1 MGAAISRAVSTGLI
15 AGVAAIYVS
24 LVGLVETF
32 EERNIVTGWLGL
44 GLLMLII
51 VALVAG
57 YRAGRPLRGLR
68 GVMVPLGPAATAIAG
83 VIAGAVA
90 GAMVGG
96 LLLLMGAVNIQG
108 VLNSASAG
116 LASILSLTDDR
127 VTSALL
133 LVVAFAGLALAG
145 AALNLLPGAVRRP
158 LVAAALSVVLISML
172 EPILRVMLV
181 QLDAQ
186 LPLLPFGEIATFL
199 YTRGGLTPEATIL
212 LLIAAPLVSIA
223 WANRGR
229 LLDRAAPSATDGTSA
244 AGIEEVADESAPPA
258 APAGTGPNYWRL
270 AGYAVLGLMLV
281 LAPQILGVRL
291 SEVIG
296 TVGLYVLLGLGLNI
310 VVGYAGLLDLGYVA
324 FFAVGAYVT
333 AILTSPAS
341 PAFAPEISFWAALPF
356 VMVSAAAIGLLIG
369 APVLR
374 LRGDYLAIVTLGFG
388 EIARILFL
396 SDWLAPWVGGAQ
408 GILQISAPEP
418 ISRDPQSLYYP
429 IVAFCVLAALAAWS
443 LAHSRVGRAW
453 NAMRE
458 DEEVAEA
465 TGINTTNYKLLA
477 FATGAAFGCIGG
489 AFFAVKVGSVFPHSF
504 DVEVSINVLAIVILG
519 GIGSIPGVIVGAA
532 VLVGLPELLREFAEY
547 RLLIYGAVLVAM
559 MILRPEGL
567 IPNRARRA
575 ELHEHDDEEEEDD
588 PEIDVGPEGATPAV
602 SGGPA

>member
-1 MGAAISRAVSTGLI
+1 MGAGLRRAVNTGLI
-15 AGVAAIYVS
+15 AGVVGIYVS
-24 LVGLVETF
+24 LVGLVEAF
-32 EERNIVTGWLGL
+32 EERSIVTGWLGL
-44 GLLMLII
+44 GLLILII

-57 YRAGRPLRGLR
+57 YRAGRPLRGPR
-68 GVMVPLGPAATAIAG
+68 GVMVPLGPVPT
-83 VIAGAVA
+83 VTAGAVA
-90 GAMVGG
+90 GAVAGAIVAG
-96 LLLLMGAVNIQG
+96 LLLLMQVADLQG

-116 LASILSLTDDR
+116 LENILSLADDP

-133 LVVAFAGLALAG
+133 LVVAFAALAVAG
-145 AALNLLPGAVRRP
+145 SVLNLLPGAIRRP
-158 LVAAALSVVLISML
+158 LVVATLSVVLISML
-172 EPILRVMLV
+172 EPIVRVMLV

-186 LPLLPFGEIATFL
+186 LPLLPFGAIATFL
-199 YTRGGLTPEATIL
+199 YARGGLTPEATIL
-212 LLIAAPLVSIA
+212 LLVAAPLVMIG

-229 LLDRAAPSATDGTSA
+229 LLDRPPRATAGRSRA
-244 AGIEEVADESAPPA
+244 AGIEEMADESVPPA
-258 APAGTGPNYWRL
+258 AQAEAGQNYWRW
-270 AGYAVLGLMLV
+270 AGYAVLGLLLL

-333 AILTSPAS
+333 AILTSPTS

-356 VMVSAAAIGLLIG
+356 VMLSAAVIGLLIG

-408 GILQISAPEP
+408 GILQIPAASP

-429 IVAFCVLAALAAWS
+429 IVAFCILAALAAWS

-477 FATGAAFGCIGG
+477 FATGAAFGCLGG

-504 DVEVSINVLAIVILG
+504 DIEVSINVLAIVILG

-575 ELHEHDDEEEEDD
+575 ELHEHDDEKEDD
-588 PEIDVGPEGATPAV
+588 PEVDIGAEGATPAV